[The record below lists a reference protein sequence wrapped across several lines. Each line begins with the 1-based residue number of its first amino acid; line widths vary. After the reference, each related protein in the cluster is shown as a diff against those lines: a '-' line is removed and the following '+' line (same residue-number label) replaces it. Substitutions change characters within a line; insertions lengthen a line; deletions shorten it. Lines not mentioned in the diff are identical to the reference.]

1 MKHKRFK
8 KLKPWNYL
16 RELSIVIIGVAITL
30 FAGNRISS
38 ANEKKNMRLQVAA
51 IYTELED
58 NRDKL
63 DNLIDYYQKH
73 AHFSELLQ
81 ENLHDPRQPLND
93 SIRKYRNI
101 IGKIVPFTFKK
112 GAYEMFLQ
120 SGAMKLLKDRDLLL
134 NITESYALLEI
145 AKEQHDRYNDTKMQ
159 LFIHVYEADTRMF
172 SDAGIDN
179 PAEQGLMNFHTFHS
193 GNLFYVKEAKA
204 QIEKTL
210 PKTTHSKS

>member
-8 KLKPWNYL
+8 KLRPWNYL

-30 FAGNRISS
+30 YAGNRISS
-38 ANEKKNMRLQVAA
+38 ANEKKDMRLQVSA

-58 NRDKL
+58 NKNKL

-73 AHFSELLQ
+73 AHLSELLQ
-81 ENLHDPRQPLND
+81 KNLHDPQQPLND
-93 SIRKYRNI
+93 SIRKYQNI
-101 IGKIVPFTFKK
+101 IGRIVPFTFKK

-120 SGAMKLLKDRDLLL
+120 SGTMKLLKDRDLLL

-145 AKEQHDRYNDTKMQ
+145 AKEQHDRYNDTKIQ
-159 LFIHVYEADTRMF
+159 LFIPVYEADARMF
-172 SDAGIDN
+172 LNTDIQN
-179 PAEQGLMNFHTFHS
+179 PAEQGLLNFHTFHS
-193 GNLFYVKEAKA
+193 GNLFYVEEAKT

-210 PKTTHSKS
+210 ARRTNAKL

>member
-1 MKHKRFK
+1 MKHKRFR

-30 FAGNRISS
+30 YAGNRISS

-58 NRDKL
+58 NSDKL

-81 ENLHDPRQPLND
+81 KNLHAPQQPLND
-93 SIRKYRNI
+93 SIRKYQNI
-101 IGKIVPFTFKK
+101 KGKIVPFTFKK

-120 SGAMKLLKDRDLLL
+120 SGAMKLLKDRNLLL

-145 AKEQHDRYNDTKMQ
+145 AKEQHDRYNDTKIQ
-159 LFIHVYEADTRMF
+159 LVIPVYKADAKMF
-172 SDAGIDN
+172 LNTDIQN
-179 PAEQGLMNFHTFHS
+179 PAEQGLWNFHTFHS
-193 GNLFYVKEAKA
+193 GNLFYVEEAKT
-204 QIEKTL
+204 QIKKTL
-210 PKTTHSKS
+210 PRITNAKL

>member
-1 MKHKRFK
+1 MKHKRFR

-30 FAGNRISS
+30 YAGNRISS

-58 NRDKL
+58 NSGKL

-73 AHFSELLQ
+73 ARFSELLQ
-81 ENLHDPRQPLND
+81 KNLHDPQQPLND
-93 SIRKYRNI
+93 SIRKYQNI

-120 SGAMKLLKDRDLLL
+120 SGAMKLLKDRNLLL

-145 AKEQHDRYNDTKMQ
+145 AKEQHDRYNDTKIQ
-159 LFIHVYEADTRMF
+159 LFIPVYEADARMF
-172 SDAGIDN
+172 LNTDIQN
-179 PAEQGLMNFHTFHS
+179 PAEQGLRNFHTFHS
-193 GNLFYVKEAKA
+193 GNLFYVEEAKT
-204 QIEKTL
+204 QIKKTL
-210 PKTTHSKS
+210 PRITNAKL